1 MASAI
6 MNKKME
12 LEGNLKA
19 FQLPDILRF
28 LAMGRMTGRLSFS
41 SGGRVV
47 ELVIK
52 DGSLIG
58 VGSTE
63 RFLKLGQMLV
73 YAGRIGRKALD
84 EVLEAV
90 RESSRGQMTGEIL
103 IERNLASRE
112 EVEQALKL
120 QIKEELWELFSWTDG
135 SFKFEHATGKAMQR
149 ELVSLEIEP
158 LIEEAAQ
165 QMEKW
170 RQISGSLGNANEVF
184 VVRPDLAAPP
194 EARLTP
200 GTWRVLSLINGRHS
214 IQALVYLSGLGK
226 FETLSALDRLMSLQ
240 IIEPIQRRARRP
252 RAASDMQ
259 LMPAPPAA
267 PAASGA
273 NATAV
278 EASAN
283 ETDGGLRGLL
293 GLRRKSPRAAPRET
307 DMGDGDEPTAIQ
319 VGPFPTSVGWACA
332 LMSRLAALLCLQPEF
347 KIEAPPAALIESLWG
362 EVSMR
367 FPHADLIEPR
377 DGQLDASLYER
388 YVQLA
393 GGLDP
398 AMTGCH
404 EDSMEALAAFGRA
417 LMRRANDR
425 LDERAAPLIADTARP
440 YLEGVKIGYPPD
452 FSLRDWAGGWMT
464 KF

>member
-6 MNKKME
+6 MSKKME

-28 LAMGRMTGRLSFS
+28 LAMGRMTGILTFAS
-41 SGGRVV
+41 SGRVV

-90 RESSRGQMTGEIL
+90 RESSRGLMTGEIL
-103 IERNLASRE
+103 IERNLVGRE

-135 SFKFEHATGKAMQR
+135 TFKFEHGTGKAMQR
-149 ELVSLEIEP
+149 ELISLEIEP

-170 RQISGSLGNANEVF
+170 RQISGSLGNTCEVF

-214 IQALVYLSGLGK
+214 VQALVYLSGLGK
-226 FETLSALDRLMSLQ
+226 FETLSALDRLLSLQ
-240 IIEPIQRRARRP
+240 IIEPIQRKARRP
-252 RAASDMQ
+252 RAAGDMQ
-259 LMPAPPAA
+259 LMPAPP
-267 PAASGA
+267 PIPVASGVITPAVEESA
-273 NATAV
+273 NA
-278 EASAN
+278 
-283 ETDGGLRGLL
+283 TDGGLRGLL
-293 GLRRKSPRAAPRET
+293 GLRRKSSRTAPRET
-307 DMGDGDEPTAIQ
+307 DTVDGNEPPAIQ

-332 LMSRLAALLCLQPEF
+332 LMSRLAALLCLEPEF
-347 KIEAPPAALIESLWG
+347 KSEAPSAALIEALWG
-362 EVSMR
+362 EVGMR

-393 GGLDP
+393 GGLDS
-398 AMTGCH
+398 AMTGSH

-417 LMRRANDR
+417 LMRRATDR
-425 LDERAAPLIADTARP
+425 LADRAARLIADTARP
-440 YLEGVKIGYPPD
+440 YLDGVKIGAPAD
-452 FSLRDWAGGWMT
+452 FSPRDWAGGWMT